1 MVRELSNE
9 ELASAIVEAQKQ
21 GLSEV
26 VVDLEQE
33 ILRRQNDTMMGATTD
48 ILSKR
53 GQAIAD
59 IAQEPVDYRDLTTGF
74 VGKGARIVGGEVIGG
89 AAEIVGEGVERSGL
103 LETAPFRI
111 APDVL
116 PVVSFMQYLGST
128 EAGQEFARAFDKGNE
143 YLQEWG
149 KRGPENARLLK
160 IAEGFLNIGIQAPG
174 RSVLPTVR
182 GADVEQVG
190 DFFTTRGQTRKI
202 ANRKEELSKY
212 FAPDRSKADARDIE
226 QVSRLSGRTVWNPK
240 DKLTSDAL
248 DYAVTNLPKLT
259 AGNPFTARNVLTD
272 NLTRLENQLIT
283 GLRKSQVRVN
293 PADIIKELEFE
304 LQKQFNTKQW
314 KDRPEARA
322 AGDLFDVAVDR
333 IQKGDRSLESLL
345 LLRRELDSLF
355 GNKKDFYTGDQTKIG
370 SGSLRTIRNALN
382 QIVDREATDV
392 DVSDLLTQQSYSLRL
407 LEHLEPKIIK
417 SAESRLAR
425 IGQTISPFI
434 SQTGP
439 GLAATVSAAGAAA
452 TAVSSSPSLMTFG
465 VGAGL
470 GVPLFGVGYL
480 ATRPATEKALGNM
493 LKATGL
499 AIKSAEKSGA
509 SELVAQLKADRL
521 FLIDLMQNTTAGTE
535 VTFEDED
542 E

>member
-1 MVRELSNE
+1 MIRELSNE
-9 ELASAIVEAQKQ
+9 ELASSIVEAKKQ
-21 GLSEV
+21 GLSEI

-33 ILRRQNDTMMGATTD
+33 ILRRQNDTMMRSTTD

-59 IAQEPVDYRDLTTGF
+59 IAQEPIDYRDLTTGF
-74 VGKGARIVGGEVIGG
+74 VGKGARILGGEVIGG
-89 AAEIVGEGVERSGL
+89 AAEIVGEGVERSGI
-103 LETAPFRI
+103 LETAPFQTI
-111 APDVL
+111 
-116 PVVSFMQYLGST
+116 SEFMQYLGST
-128 EAGQEFARAFDKGNE
+128 EAGQEFARAFDKGTE

-174 RSVLPTVR
+174 RSLLPRVK
-182 GADVEQVG
+182 GSDVEEVG
-190 DFFTTRGQTRKI
+190 DFFTTHAKGRKI

-226 QVSRLSGRTVWNPK
+226 QVSRLTGKTVWNPK

-259 AGNPFTARNVLTD
+259 AGNPFNAREVLEN
-272 NLTRLENQLIT
+272 NLTRVENKLIT
-283 GLRKSQVRVN
+283 GLRKSGVRVN
-293 PADIIKELEFE
+293 PSDIIKELELA
-304 LQKQFNTKQW
+304 LQEQFSTVKWRQMQ
-314 KDRPEARA
+314 EAKA
-322 AGDLFDVAVDR
+322 AGDLFDIIVDR
-333 IQKGDRSLESLL
+333 VQKGDRSLESLL
-345 LLRRELDSLF
+345 LLRRELDKTF
-355 GNKKDFYTGDQTKIG
+355 GDKKNFYTSDQTRIG
-370 SGSLRTIRNALN
+370 SASLQQVRTKLN
-382 QIVDREATDV
+382 EIVDREAIDV
-392 DVSDLLTQQSYSLRL
+392 DVSDLLTEQSYSLRL
-407 LEHLEPKIIK
+407 KEHLEPKIIK
-417 SAESRLAR
+417 AAESRLAR
-425 IGQTISPFI
+425 LGQTISPFI

-439 GLAATVSAAGAAA
+439 GLAATASAAGAAV

-470 GVPLFGVGYL
+470 GVPLFGIGYL

-493 LKATGL
+493 VKATGL
-499 AIKSAEKSGA
+499 AIKAAEKSGA

>member
-1 MVRELSNE
+1 MIRELSNE

-74 VGKGARIVGGEVIGG
+74 VGKGARILGGEVIGG
-89 AAEIVGEGVERSGL
+89 AAEIVGEGVERSGI

-128 EAGQEFARAFDKGNE
+128 EAGQEFARAFDKGTE

-160 IAEGFLNIGIQAPG
+160 IAEGFLNIGMQAPG

-182 GADVEQVG
+182 GADVEEVG
-190 DFFTTRGQTRKI
+190 DFFTARGKGRKI

-226 QVSRLSGRTVWNPK
+226 QVSSISGRTVWNPK

-248 DYAVTNLPKLT
+248 DYAVTRLPKLT
-259 AGNPFTARNVLTD
+259 AGNPFNAREVLES
-272 NLTRLENQLIT
+272 NLTRVENKLIT
-283 GLRKSQVRVN
+283 GLRKSEVRIN
-293 PADIIKELEFE
+293 PSDIIKELELS
-304 LQKQFNTKQW
+304 LQDQFSSVKWRQ
-314 KDRPEARA
+314 RQEARA
-322 AGDLFDVAVDR
+322 AGDLFDIIVDR
-333 IQKGDRSLESLL
+333 VQKGDRSLESLL
-345 LLRRELDSLF
+345 LLRRELDKTF
-355 GNKKDFYTGDQTKIG
+355 GDKKNFYTADQTRIG
-370 SGSLRTIRNALN
+370 SGSLQQVRTKLN
-382 QIVDREATDV
+382 EIIDREAIDV
-392 DVSDLLTQQSYSLRL
+392 DVADLLTEQSYSLRL

-417 SAESRLAR
+417 AAESRLAR
-425 IGQTISPFI
+425 LGQVVSPFI

-499 AIKSAEKSGA
+499 AIKAAEKSGA